1 MHIKAFLYTSNLKT
15 LQYQCKLQ
23 SFAML
28 FQKDD
33 TVRKLQCAHSTSDHQ
48 TFFPHIRNLYAFFF
62 TIISPYSM
70 CVMEPKKQMW
80 LSVLE
85 AALIIIITHI
95 YHKLHFFILKQ
106 NCKEACKLNSSYFV
120 YICVCVCI
128 CVFIPCQILLQL
140 RGQPS
145 SWHKTFQL
153 CNSHLYY
160 SRTNRTF
167 QHGDTTSLEDHKKK
181 VHMMFS
187 NIH

>member
-1 MHIKAFLYTSNLKT
+1 
-15 LQYQCKLQ
+15 
-23 SFAML
+23 ML

-62 TIISPYSM
+62 HNHISILNV
-70 CVMEPKKQMW
+70 CHGTKKQMW
-80 LSVLE
+80 LIVLE

-95 YHKLHFFILKQ
+95 YHKLHFFILNKQ

-140 RGQPS
+140 QGQPS

-160 SRTNRTF
+160 SRANRTF
-167 QHGDTTSLEDHKKK
+167 QHGDTTSLEDHTKKCT
-181 VHMMFS
+181 
-187 NIH
+187 